1 MYRKLD
7 WFSGERERDD
17 VLSILYIRQID
28 THKVQNKIQLLPNHA
43 AIKLLTSSIFRYRS
57 SPFHG

>member
-7 WFSGERERDD
+7 WFSGGGRDD

-43 AIKLLTSSIFRYRS
+43 AIKLLTSSIFR
-57 SPFHG
+57 